1 MGWLLNFYFGPLWNV
16 LSFRVRGTRQAT
28 LLWALA
34 TAVEKNLP
42 AATLLDALADDA
54 GRHWRDRVRGLA
66 DLLDAGVPLP
76 DALEAIPGLLPLDVL
91 VFVRVGASSGCPAQA
106 LREAASRITRR
117 NELAVDRAG
126 AGLGYIVAMAFV
138 FVTVSTLFMYWITP
152 RFKEIFEGFGS
163 ELPPLTQHVIQ
174 ASDFVVTYAYL
185 LLPCVLVMLAG
196 GVSFAMLLDGLHPTG
211 YRSGGWMTRFFPRL
225 KSPLVLRCLGL
236 AVDARR
242 STEATLGEISTAHPD
257 PACRRL
263 LAGAC
268 AEIAAGSEP
277 WATLCRRGLLSRRDV
292 ALLLAAQHAGNLGW
306 ALRELAA
313 SIESRLECRLRLLA
327 EILRPAGLICIG
339 SLIGVFVVSMFL
351 PLVQLLHHL
360 S

>member
-1 MGWLLNFYFGPLWNV
+1 MGWLLNFYLGPLWRM
-16 LSFRVRGTRQAT
+16 LSFRVRGTQQAT

-34 TAVEKNLP
+34 TVVEKNLP
-42 AATLLDALADDA
+42 AATVLDALADDA
-54 GRHWRDRVRGLA
+54 GKRQRNRLRGLA

-76 DALEAIPGLLPLDVL
+76 DALEAIPGLLPPDVL
-91 VFVRVGASSGCPAQA
+91 IFVRVGASSGRLAQA
-106 LREAASRITRR
+106 LREAASRMTRR
-117 NELAVDRAG
+117 NELSVNRAG
-126 AGLGYIVAMAFV
+126 AGLGYFIGLALV
-138 FVTVSTLFMYWITP
+138 FSAVSSFLMFWIIP
-152 RFKEIFEGFGS
+152 KFKEIFGGFGS
-163 ELPPLTQHVIQ
+163 ELPPLTQHVIE
-174 ASDFVVTYAYL
+174 ASEFAVEYAYL
-185 LLPCVLVMLAG
+185 ILPCALVLFAVAA
-196 GVSFAMLLDGLHPTG
+196 SFVALLDSLHPTG
-211 YRSGGWMTRFFPRL
+211 YRSGGWMTQFFPRL
-225 KSPLVLRCLGL
+225 KAPLVLRCLGL

-242 STEATLGEISTAHPD
+242 STEATLGEICASHPD

-263 LAGAC
+263 LAAAC
-268 AEIAAGSEP
+268 AEIDAGSEP
-277 WATLCRRGLLSRRDV
+277 CATLCRQGLLSRREV
-292 ALLLAAQHAGNLGW
+292 AVLLAAQHAGNLGW